1 MNEIGNK
8 LLIIKND
15 KCNSLKNEVFKR
27 INE

>member
-15 KCNSLKNEVFKR
+15 KYNSLKNEVFKR